1 MYLSYNEACGRD
13 CSSLEEDLELCEKAG
28 FDFIEIR
35 FDMLQ
40 PYLEKHSLSELR
52 DFFQTSRLKPH
63 ALNALYL
70 YDDFLGPEDDP
81 QKQAELM
88 KQFIFG
94 CEACREIG
102 SKYMI
107 VVPPLQP
114 NPAGGPYMGT
124 REKTKE
130 NCVRILDKLGQ
141 IAESYGVNLCFE
153 LVGFERSSVRSIRE
167 VADIVETVGRGNVGY
182 VFDSYNL
189 YLNGG
194 LNDFS
199 ELKTVSAS
207 KIFAVHLMNGDDVPE
222 QERGQDK
229 RRFCGSGVV
238 DIPAFLETLKSIG
251 YNGMLSV
258 ETFRPEYWQRTP
270 DWVVSEAYRTTYGA
284 AKESGCL

>member
-13 CSSLEEDLELCEKAG
+13 CSSLEEDLLLCEQAG

-35 FDMLQ
+35 FDMLRC
-40 PYLEKHSLSELR
+40 YLEKHSLSELR
-52 DFFQTSRLKPH
+52 KFFQTSHLKPH

-88 KQFIFG
+88 KQFLFG
-94 CEACREIG
+94 CETCAEIG

-114 NPAGGPYMGT
+114 NPAGGPYIGT
-124 REKTKE
+124 KEKTKE
-130 NCVRILDKLGQ
+130 NCVRILTELGRL
-141 IAESYGVNLCFE
+141 AEPYGVNLCFE
-153 LVGFERSSVRSIRE
+153 LVGFERSSVRSIRQA
-167 VADIVETVGRGNVGY
+167 ADIVEGVNRENVGY

-199 ELKTVSAS
+199 ELKTVSPS
-207 KIFAVHLMNGDDVPE
+207 RIFAIHLMSGDDVPE

-229 RRFCGSGVV
+229 RRFCGDGVV
-238 DIPAFLETLKSIG
+238 DIPAFLSILKEIG

-258 ETFRPEYWQRTP
+258 ETFRPEYWRQTP
-270 DWVVSEAYRTTYGA
+270 DWVVREAYRTTYEA
-284 AKESGCL
+284 ARKSGCL